1 MNFMF
6 KKVEAIIRPEKLD
19 IVKNNLENINC
30 KGLTVSNVKGRGKQL
45 GIVEKYRG
53 NVYNV
58 DLISKIKLDII
69 TTETEVEKI
78 VDTIK
83 SSAFTG
89 NVGDGKIFVSDIEDI
104 IRIRTG
110 ERGVNA
116 IKALILLFF
125 YRL

>member
-1 MNFMF
+1 MF

-30 KGLTVSNVKGRGKQL
+30 KGLTVS
-45 GIVEKYRG
+45 
-53 NVYNV
+53 NV

-116 IKALILLFF
+116 I
-125 YRL
+125 

>member
-6 KKVEAIIRPEKLD
+6 QKVEAIIRPEKLD

-116 IKALILLFF
+116 I
-125 YRL
+125 

>member
-1 MNFMF
+1 M
-6 KKVEAIIRPEKLD
+6 
-19 IVKNNLENINC
+19 
-30 KGLTVSNVKGRGKQL
+30 
-45 GIVEKYRG
+45 
-53 NVYNV
+53 
-58 DLISKIKLDII
+58 ISKIKLDII

-116 IKALILLFF
+116 I
-125 YRL
+125 